1 MGFVYEDT
9 IISNGAMAIYDAPIW
24 LLAILQSKM
33 HLVWLQNI
41 GGKLETR
48 YRYSANLVYNTFPI
62 PKLSQ
67 KMKEKLE
74 EAIIDIIDFRDEN
87 GGTLA
92 ELYGSPLAEKNPKPM
107 NEDLLNLHK
116 YLDKVVDSIY
126 SEREFKDDEE
136 RLALL
141 LKMYKEKM
149 EE

>member
-1 MGFVYEDT
+1 MSVFYE
-9 IISNGAMAIYDAPIW
+9 
-24 LLAILQSKM
+24 
-33 HLVWLQNI
+33 
-41 GGKLETR
+41 
-48 YRYSANLVYNTFPI
+48 
-62 PKLSQ
+62 

-149 EE
+149 EVQNGR